1 MKILFAQRQFGK
13 LTGAELYAYE
23 LGREL
28 VRLGHEF
35 TISAPAFDPGILVT
49 KALKA
54 GIKLAEF
61 NAINSYVKY
70 DVMHLNE
77 SRATNYF
84 LGTLQATPAVATIHS
99 QWPCEQPVL
108 SPRIL
113 KYICIREDV
122 REKIV
127 CDDKIPVEKTQ
138 VIPNGV
144 DFARFNPAARGNA
157 TPGNRVLMVGTLDML
172 RRPTMAD
179 LATQA
184 KAGKIEF
191 WLCGINLHPPQNPK
205 LIFGPNYYFPPRWD
219 IETLLKECDQTAGIM
234 LGRTTIE
241 GWAMGLPGWIYDV
254 DLKGNII
261 SKALHQPPTD
271 TQQFNIQ
278 NVAQKIFQIYKEAAG

>member
-1 MKILFAQRQFGK
+1 VKILFAQRQFGK
-13 LTGAELYAYE
+13 LTGAELYSYE

-35 TISAPAFDPGILVT
+35 TISAPVFDPGILVT
-49 KALKA
+49 KALEA

-61 NAINSYVKY
+61 KTINSHFKF

-77 SRATNYF
+77 PRATNYF

-108 SPRIL
+108 SPRIQ
-113 KYICIREDV
+113 KYICIREDI

-127 CDDKIPVEKTQ
+127 CVDKIPVEKTQ

-144 DFARFNPAARGNA
+144 DFARFHPGPRNA
-157 TPGNRVLMVGTLDML
+157 SPGNRVLMVGTLDIL

-179 LATQA
+179 LAA
-184 KAGKIEF
+184 RARKGEIEF
-191 WLCGINLHPPQNPK
+191 WLCGLNLHPAQNPMQV
-205 LIFGPNYYFPPRWD
+205 FGPTAYFTPKWA
-219 IETLLKECDQTAGIM
+219 IELLLMQCDQTAGIM

-261 SKALHQPPTD
+261 SKALHQPPAD
-271 TQQFNIQ
+271 IQQFNIQ
-278 NVAQKIFQIYKEAAG
+278 NVAQKIFQIYKEVAG